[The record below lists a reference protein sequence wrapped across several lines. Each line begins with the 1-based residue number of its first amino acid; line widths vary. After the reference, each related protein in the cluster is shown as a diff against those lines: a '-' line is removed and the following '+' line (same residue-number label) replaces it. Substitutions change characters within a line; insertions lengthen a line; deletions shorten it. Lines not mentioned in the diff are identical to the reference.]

1 MSAIFLG
8 RSFKSTERAHPCFV
22 TDKRKRSGTW
32 KDWGLIGGNIAV
44 IITFLRSYEFP
55 VHRITYFKLDHF
67 LLQYWHSWRTAGWI
81 RLNYLTHR
89 CISFKKCIWKKT
101 CLVDSKS
108 RGFLSMSSSGHKCR
122 PIRTVQ
128 GYPSHVTSGI
138 FRTHLIRHTLVRTKV
153 CTPLLSPEDVQISV
167 VQTSVF
173 SYYRN
178 LIFRYSMAL
187 TVYFHLLPWPFSSAF
202 GLHLVWTKGVRAS
215 RGRVALGTTHQ
226 MSEFRW
232 IFRTHTSL

>member
-8 RSFKSTERAHPCFV
+8 RSFRSTERAHPCFV

-89 CISFKKCIWKKT
+89 CISFKKCIWKKPVWST
-101 CLVDSKS
+101 
-108 RGFLSMSSSGHKCR
+108 
-122 PIRTVQ
+122 Q
-128 GYPSHVTSGI
+128 SHVAFFQCRVQVTSAVPFVPSRDILVTWLAEYFARTWFGI
-138 FRTHLIRHTLVRTKV
+138 LWWEQRFAHHYFRPRMCKLA
-153 CTPLLSPEDVQISV
+153 LSRQ
-167 VQTSVF
+167 
-173 SYYRN
+173 
-178 LIFRYSMAL
+178 
-187 TVYFHLLPWPFSSAF
+187 AF
-202 GLHLVWTKGVRAS
+202 LAII
-215 RGRVALGTTHQ
+215 GTWSFDTQ
-226 MSEFRW
+226 W
-232 IFRTHTSL
+232 L

>member
-1 MSAIFLG
+1 MSFLFTESRTSSWTTSCFNIDIPGEQPAESVSITWPTGAFHLRNAFEKNLFG
-8 RSFKSTERAHPCFV
+8 RLKV
-22 TDKRKRSGTW
+22 TW
-32 KDWGLIGGNIAV
+32 L
-44 IITFLRSYEFP
+44 F
-55 VHRITYFKLDHF
+55 
-67 LLQYWHSWRTAGWI
+67 
-81 RLNYLTHR
+81 
-89 CISFKKCIWKKT
+89 
-101 CLVDSKS
+101 
-108 RGFLSMSSSGHKCR
+108 SMSSSGHKCR

-187 TVYFHLLPWPFSSAF
+187 TVYFHLVPWPFSSAF

-215 RGRVALGTTHQ
+215 QGRVALGTTHQ